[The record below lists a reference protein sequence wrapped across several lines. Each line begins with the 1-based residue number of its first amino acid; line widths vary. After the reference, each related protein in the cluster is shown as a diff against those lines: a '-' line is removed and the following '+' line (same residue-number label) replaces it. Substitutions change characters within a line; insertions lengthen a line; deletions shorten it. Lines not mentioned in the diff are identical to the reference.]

1 MTKLSIMAPGLR
13 ERDEELVPLLGLLV
27 LQLAWRR
34 KDVQWWLEKI
44 NISLTKTKKKNTN
57 QICSKVQSGLLSTK
71 LVSCDLIRTP
81 KHCSKALFVSSV
93 SDLYIRVL

>member
-1 MTKLSIMAPGLR
+1 MVVG
-13 ERDEELVPLLGLLV
+13 
-27 LQLAWRR
+27 
-34 KDVQWWLEKI
+34 KDKHFSYKNQ
-44 NISLTKTKKKNTN
+44 KKEHKPNM
-57 QICSKVQSGLLSTK
+57 VQSGLLSTK